1 MKRFLSILLAVC
13 VMASTALCA
22 AELDKKTMKRL
33 EKEKKEK
40 LKEYKKQGWQLLGS
54 TRTLDGTLMR
64 HYEKLEK
71 LGEDGREVSGIAT
84 SVKSKNNGK
93 QIATNNACITYGQQ
107 AGSTLRGRV
116 LSESNVNTT
125 DPTTEFENFFQAYE
139 REVEKEIKGEMEES
153 FTLIRTNPDGT
164 YEVQSY
170 FVVSESAASKARMR
184 ALENSMRESEMA
196 RAHAE
201 QISGFVQKAFE

>member
-1 MKRFLSILLAVC
+1 MKRFLSILLMVC
-13 VMASTALCA
+13 VLASTALCA
-22 AELDKKTMKRL
+22 AELDKKTRKRL

-40 LKEYKKQGWQLLGS
+40 LKEFKKQGWQLLGS
-54 TRTLDGTLMR
+54 TRTLDGVLMR
-64 HYEKLEK
+64 HYEKLEQ
-71 LGEDGREVSGIAT
+71 LGDDGREVSGIAT

-116 LSESNVNTT
+116 LSESNANTT

-139 REVEKEIKGEMEES
+139 REVEKEIKGEMDES
-153 FTLIRTNPDGT
+153 FSIIRTNPDGT
-164 YEVQSY
+164 YEVQS
-170 FVVSESAASKARMR
+170 FFIVSESAASKARMR

-201 QISGFVQKAFE
+201 KISGFVQKAFE

>member
-1 MKRFLSILLAVC
+1 MKRFISILVTLC
-13 VMASTALCA
+13 VMMSTVALG
-22 AELDKKTMKRL
+22 AELDKKAMKRL

-64 HYEKLEK
+64 HYEKLYK
-71 LGEDGREVSGIAT
+71 LGDDGREVAGIAT
-84 SVKSKNNGK
+84 SVRSKNNGK

-116 LSESNVNTT
+116 LAESNANTA
-125 DPTTEFENFFQAYE
+125 DASTEFENFFQAYE

-153 FTLIRTNPDGT
+153 FTIIRTNPDGT

-170 FVVSESAASKARMR
+170 FIISENAAAKARMR
-184 ALENSMRESEMA
+184 AMENSIQESDMA
-196 RAHAE
+196 RSHAE
-201 QISGFVQKAFE
+201 KISGFVQEAFE

>member
-13 VMASTALCA
+13 VLASTALCA
-22 AELDKKTMKRL
+22 AELDKKTRKRL

-64 HYEKLEK
+64 HYEKLEAP
-71 LGEDGREVSGIAT
+71 GDDGREVSGIAT
-84 SVKSKNNGK
+84 SVRSKNNGK

-116 LSESNVNTT
+116 LAESNVNTT

-139 REVEKEIKGEMEES
+139 REVEKEIKGEMDES
-153 FTLIRTNPDGT
+153 FSIIRTNPDGT

-170 FVVSESAASKARMR
+170 FIVSESAASKARMR

-201 QISGFVQKAFE
+201 KISGFVQKAFE